1 MRIMDYGVYR
11 AAEDRYSTMQYN
23 RCGKSGVLMP
33 AISLGLWQ
41 NFGFVNNYDNCE
53 KILKAAFDKGITC
66 FDLANNYGPP
76 YGSAERNFGRIF
88 DRNFKPY
95 RDEMLI
101 TSKAGYDMWP
111 GPYGNWG
118 SKKYL
123 VASCDQSLKRMGLD
137 YLDIFYSHRYDPET
151 PLEETMGALDYI
163 VRSGRALY
171 AGLSNYPAD
180 KFVEAVAILRRLG
193 TPCLIHQIKYSMLV
207 REIGESLF
215 GAHEREGIGCT
226 TFSPLAQG
234 QLTDRY
240 LNGIPQDSRAAR
252 EGFLKSAMVEENL
265 PKVRALNEVAKR
277 RGQTLAQMAISWQ
290 LGSGNVSSVLIG
302 VSSTE
307 QLDSNL
313 AALDNTVFSAEE
325 MAEIN
330 KILEA

>member
-1 MRIMDYGVYR
+1 MDYGVYR
-11 AAEDRYSTMQYN
+11 AAEERYSTMQYN
-23 RCGKSGVLMP
+23 RCGRSGLLMP

-41 NFGFVNNYDNCE
+41 NFGHVNNFDNCE

-76 YGSAERNFGRIF
+76 YGTAESNFGRIF
-88 DRNFKPY
+88 ARNFVPY
-95 RDEMLI
+95 RDELVI

-118 SKKYL
+118 SRKYL

-137 YLDIFYSHRYDPET
+137 YVDIFYSHRYDPET

-171 AGLSNYPAD
+171 AGLSNYPVD
-180 KFVEAVAILRRLG
+180 KFKEAVKILRELG

-207 REIGESLF
+207 REMGESLF
-215 GAHEREGIGCT
+215 DTHAAEGVGCT

-252 EGFLKSAMVEENL
+252 EGFLKSAVVEENL
-265 PKVRALNEVAKR
+265 PKVRALNEIALR
-277 RGQTLAQMAISWQ
+277 RGQTLAQMAIAWQ
-290 LGSGNVSSVLIG
+290 LGSGKVSSVLIG
-302 VSSTE
+302 VSSVE
-307 QLDSNL
+307 QLDANL
-313 AALDNTVFSAEE
+313 LALGNTEFSAEE
-325 MAEIN
+325 MAEIER
-330 KILEA
+330 ILSA